1 MDFLLLIV
9 EDDAF
14 LRIDLADAL
23 AAGLGVVPQM
33 RGSLAEAMAYDGR
46 MPDLAI
52 LDIDLGDGKVFPFA
66 DRLAAAGVPILF
78 LSGSRRQDLP
88 DRFQGQMYMS
98 KPYDEPRLMGIVAAR
113 RAALGGAP

>member
-66 DRLAAAGVPILF
+66 DRWRRRGCRSCSCPARAGRTCPTA
-78 LSGSRRQDLP
+78 SRGRCTCP
-88 DRFQGQMYMS
+88 S
-98 KPYDEPRLMGIVAAR
+98 PTTS
-113 RAALGGAP
+113 RA